1 MKKQVLLLSM
11 LFVFATGFAQITEM
25 SGRNFILP
33 GAGERAFEMNFD
45 S

>member
-11 LFVFATGFAQITEM
+11 LFVFVTGFAQITTDA
-25 SGRNFILP
+25 GTFTKP
-33 GAGERAFEMNFD
+33 GACERA